1 MSGMENSP
9 WLSSCLTMSQPGSPW
24 HPKRRG
30 WMLIPGRRVTHHPS
44 TDARDDEQEGGSQHQ
59 EDDNHN
65 DGADIEHKA
74 LPLLRV
80 EGVDA
85 IKESHSAPPGGG
97 GRGGHST
104 GPDCLVGFSSLW
116 SLVPAQLWKYQLQKG
131 GLNSLF
137 QRDKET

>member
-1 MSGMENSP
+1 
-9 WLSSCLTMSQPGSPW
+9 
-24 HPKRRG
+24 
-30 WMLIPGRRVTHHPS
+30 MLIPGRRITHRPS
-44 TDARDDEQEGGSQHQ
+44 TDARDDEQEGESQCQ

-85 IKESHSAPPGGG
+85 IKESHSAPPGDGERG
-97 GRGGHST
+97 GRST
-104 GPDCLVGFSSLW
+104 GPGCLVGFSSL
-116 SLVPAQLWKYQLQKG
+116 SSPVPAQFQKHQLQKG

-137 QRDKET
+137 RRDKEV